1 MPRSRLIPCVVA
13 ALVLV
18 GTLPLAA
25 APTAF
30 FGELPRREG
39 AQAFV
44 GVVLG
49 VLVGAWESL
58 SALVTSPEAPAG
70 ESENPGAAATGDEGS
85 SLDPHGGR

>member
-1 MPRSRLIPCVVA
+1 MPRFRSIPRVVA

-25 APTAF
+25 APGALSE
-30 FGELPRREG
+30 ELPGREG

-44 GVVLG
+44 GSVLG

-58 SALVTSPEAPAG
+58 SALVTSPEVPAG
-70 ESENPGAAATGDEGS
+70 ESEDPGAAATGDEGS
-85 SLDPHGGR
+85 SLDPHGGK